1 MRLLADP
8 PPLSNPNFLVATNHI
23 FSLLRQPP
31 GRLTQP
37 CDSVSPRQAP
47 AALRFRQTP
56 AGFCNPA
63 IQRMNKHFCFWEA
76 LGLFPARPDLFLS
89 VQSWLTS
96 PPGDTEFGED
106 LSKA

>member
-8 PPLSNPNFLVATNHI
+8 PPLSNPNFLVTTNHI
-23 FSLLRQPP
+23 FSLLRQ
-31 GRLTQP
+31 
-37 CDSVSPRQAP
+37 
-47 AALRFRQTP
+47 TP
-56 AGFCNPA
+56 AGSCGPA

-76 LGLFPARPDLFLS
+76 LGLFPTRPDLFLS

-96 PPGDTEFGED
+96 TPGDTDFGED